1 MKCDETGQWKK
12 NESAIMGTSLQAP
25 RALQQ
30 VAWQDCCIPLFCT
43 NYTCTPASEWEKNPH
58 AVLGSSPLGVVRN
71 KSI

>member
-12 NESAIMGTSLQAP
+12 NESAIMGT
-25 RALQQ
+25 Q
-30 VAWQDCCIPLFCT
+30 VAGQDCCIPLFGT